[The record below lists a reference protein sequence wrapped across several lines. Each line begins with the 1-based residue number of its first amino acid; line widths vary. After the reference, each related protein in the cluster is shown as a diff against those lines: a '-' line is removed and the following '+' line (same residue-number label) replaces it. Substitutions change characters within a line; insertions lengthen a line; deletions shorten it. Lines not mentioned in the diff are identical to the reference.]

1 MKNPN
6 WQSIKREKISIRLSN
21 INKGLLTEDILSF
34 FFIFHLSMASVKAR
48 LNIRDQKR

>member
-34 FFIFHLSMASVKAR
+34 FFIFHLIFNKKAR
-48 LNIRDQKR
+48 NDW